1 MKKGIMLSC
10 EDTTFLVVKKDQE
23 KLGMWDRMRIF
34 MHLSMCKYC
43 SLFAKQNKFIDE
55 NRESIGKGTDED
67 CGPPH
72 VWISNV
78 FSMKNYK

>member
-10 EDTTFLVVKKDQE
+10 EDTTFLVVKKDHE
-23 KLGMWDRMRIF
+23 KLGMWDKMRIF

-55 NRESIGKGTDED
+55 QVAKLDETELNKLNQD
-67 CGPPH
+67 TKTK
-72 VWISNV
+72 ILEDIQ
-78 FSMKNYK
+78 K

>member
-10 EDTTFLVVKKDQE
+10 EDTTHLVVKKAYE

-43 SLFAKQNKFIDE
+43 SLFEKQNKFIDDKVAKLDDAAINDLSKE
-55 NRESIGKGTDED
+55 TKEKILKD
-67 CGPPH
+67 
-72 VWISNV
+72 IQ
-78 FSMKNYK
+78 K